1 MTGVSSLEWAN
12 QKECHFIGLP
22 KLYIPETKYTFAIT
36 SNYIVSRKIYVS
48 SGVVIGSSKSG
59 ANKSPEATTA
69 IEKLA
74 AQSAAG
80 TEAKTEASHD
90 HSAHA
95 HRQLTDSKGTCF
107 DCNRPT
113 HGAVLYDWISPAK
126 STGAVLF
133 SALCGGSSIGNG
145 AAGFVKI
152 AALME
157 IKETYKHTTTMGHTC
172 TDATITAL
180 DEYEMSGLKIKDEE
194 AARIAAG
201 GIDSG
206 QVNKHEGMAM
216 VFSQWK
222 QGALLQILFEGWN
235 VTNTGSYVGTL
246 IAMFVLGASVRLLRI
261 PLADLVKKQEIG
273 IGSNWCFGKLIIW
286 LSFFVLQALSYWVML
301 ATMSYDVGL
310 FVVILAG
317 MSSGF
322 VVENH
327 ILTKRRKKNG
337 SNMKQPR
344 EMELPNSP
352 ALNGT
357 SNSPPINV
365 REEEEDQ
372 IEAKF
377 GDCCEIDFD

>member
-126 STGAVLF
+126 STGTVLF
-133 SALCGGSSIGNG
+133 SAL
-145 AAGFVKI
+145 
-152 AALME
+152 L
-157 IKETYKHTTTMGHTC
+157 
-172 TDATITAL
+172 DAMNDLNSL
-180 DEYEMSGLKIKDEE
+180 DTK
-194 AARIAAG
+194 
-201 GIDSG
+201 
-206 QVNKHEGMAM
+206 
-216 VFSQWK
+216 
-222 QGALLQILFEGWN
+222 N
-235 VTNTGSYVGTL
+235 VLY
-246 IAMFVLGASVRLLRI
+246 
-261 PLADLVKKQEIG
+261 
-273 IGSNWCFGKLIIW
+273 
-286 LSFFVLQALSYWVML
+286 LS
-301 ATMSYDVGL
+301 
-310 FVVILAG
+310 
-317 MSSGF
+317 
-322 VVENH
+322 
-327 ILTKRRKKNG
+327 R
-337 SNMKQPR
+337 
-344 EMELPNSP
+344 
-352 ALNGT
+352 
-357 SNSPPINV
+357 
-365 REEEEDQ
+365 
-372 IEAKF
+372 
-377 GDCCEIDFD
+377 